1 MGAQSSRMAS
11 QGRPMAAGRRPAC
24 GRRADGLHGLP
35 PSIRAKRPGSCGRC
49 KLKTSEI
56 AAYICDKNPRIF
68 IGCPRPYLPL
78 LPILGS
84 RTWQEVGWCAYQ
96 LIRMADPEVGRSANC
111 VLMVNLKLVS
121 FACFDPKVF
130 SDNPEWQ
137 PVKFDGYGELVTWQE
152 VAG

>member
-1 MGAQSSRMAS
+1 M
-11 QGRPMAAGRRPAC
+11 
-24 GRRADGLHGLP
+24 
-35 PSIRAKRPGSCGRC
+35 
-49 KLKTSEI
+49 KTSEI

-68 IGCPRPYLPL
+68 IGCPRPYLAL

-84 RTWQEVGWCAYQ
+84 RTWQEVRWCAYQ
-96 LIRMADPEVGRSANC
+96 LIRMADPKVGRSANC

-121 FACFDPKVF
+121 FACCDPKVF

-137 PVKFDGYGELVTWQE
+137 PVKFDGYGELVTWEE